1 MIYGAL
7 FNCVDTALT
16 IAASMSARNPFMS
29 PFEKRDE
36 ADAAKKEFSTEES
49 DHLTTLTA
57 FNKWKELKRS
67 ARGKSSIK
75 TFLNESFLSQMTLFQ
90 MENLRRQFADLLVD
104 IGFLPKGFRLDGKSR
119 RTSSDAPDT
128 SPNANSENMQLVKAV
143 LCAGLYPNVIIAP
156 RELVSPLNT
165 KKVSECAFRS
175 AKGDSVYLHPS
186 TISFSAKRL
195 SNRYC
200 VYHEIMKTSKIYVRD
215 CTPVGEFALLL
226 FGGSL
231 KLFHEKGIVSIDN
244 WILFRINAK
253 LASILKHLR
262 ACMENL
268 LLKKIVSPDEDVTGS
283 SEARGLIQ
291 AVSVLLETETNKS
304 NTVKNDGS
312 EIVRPRNGNS
322 DNDDR
327 SGGRSGGRG
336 RGRGRGGG
344 RHGNSDNHDRSG
356 GRGGRGRGRGGGR
369 GRGSGRRN

>member
-1 MIYGAL
+1 M
-7 FNCVDTALT
+7 
-16 IAASMSARNPFMS
+16 R
-29 PFEKRDE
+29 
-36 ADAAKKEFSTEES
+36 
-49 DHLTTLTA
+49 
-57 FNKWKELKRS
+57 
-67 ARGKSSIK
+67 
-75 TFLNESFLSQMTLFQ
+75 TFLDESFLSQMTLFQ
-90 MENLRRQFADLLVD
+90 MEDLRRQFADLLVD
-104 IGFLPKGFRLDGKSR
+104 IGFLPKGFRVDGKTRQSASV
-119 RTSSDAPDT
+119 TPDS
-128 SPNANSENMQLVKAV
+128 SPNANSDNMQLVKAV

-156 RELVSPLNT
+156 RELVNPLNT

-186 TISFSAKRL
+186 TISFSATRF

-200 VYHEIMKTSKIYVRD
+200 VYHEIVKTSKIYVRD

-231 KLFHEKGIVSIDN
+231 TLFHEKGVVSIDN

-283 SEARGLIQ
+283 PEGRALIK
-291 AVSVLLETETNKS
+291 AVSVLLETETNKA
-304 NTVKNDGS
+304 NAIRNDGA
-312 EIVRPRNGNS
+312 EIVRPWYGNS

-327 SGGRSGGRG
+327 SRGRGQGRG

-344 RHGNSDNHDRSG
+344 I
-356 GRGGRGRGRGGGR
+356 GRGGRGRGRGGR
-369 GRGSGRRN
+369 GRGSRRN